1 VTGPAAFPR
10 AVVRA
15 AERHIGFL
23 LVVGNLMGALL
34 AFFYFQF
41 VDARAAPAEY
51 RMTGAIVAYFAV
63 VFAAIVAV
71 GVGFSR
77 RWWRPL
83 RDWALDPPRPRPLEN
98 LVRRRALALP
108 AVMAGV
114 SLVGWTLAGVA
125 WGVLWPWLR
134 GFASLSHALRQIFG
148 ITVIGGS
155 VTAVFVFLSVEHV
168 WRRQLPLYFPRADLS
183 ATRGVV
189 RIDVRARLIAI
200 FLLAS
205 LVPISLL
212 GVMCYTRATAL
223 VGAEPAAAGLLLERM
238 LVFIGFMLAVSAAV
252 AVGLSIFVSRSVAG
266 PLGDLERAM
275 AEVEQGNLQV
285 RCPVVSHDE
294 IGRVTEGFNRM
305 LEGLRERERI
315 RDAFGRYVTREIRD
329 EILAGR
335 VTLDGQAREVTILFA
350 DLRDFTTWVEAHD
363 PREVVRDL
371 NAYFTFME
379 AAIREHHGLVL
390 QYIGDEIEAV
400 FGAPVPHPEHPAQ
413 AVRAALEMRRRLAA
427 WNAERVGTG
436 RPLLRHGIGIHTGRV
451 LAGNIGSPD
460 RLSYAL
466 VGDPVNVASR
476 IQGLNKDF
484 GSDILVSA
492 ATARGIAAPPPLEPL
507 AAVMVKG
514 RTSAVE
520 VYRVV

>member
-1 VTGPAAFPR
+1 VTRAAGSSPAA
-10 AVVRA
+10 ALD
-15 AERHIGFL
+15 AERQIGLL
-23 LVVGNLMGALL
+23 LVMGNLMGALL
-34 AFFYFQF
+34 AFVYFQF
-41 VDARAAPAEY
+41 VHASAAPVP
-51 RMTGAIVAYFAV
+51 RRVTGALLAYFAV
-63 VFAAIVAV
+63 SFLLIVSL
-71 GVGFSR
+71 GVVVTRQWS
-77 RWWRPL
+77 RPL
-83 RDWALDPPRPRPLEN
+83 RDVTADRPRAAGLEA
-98 LVRRRALALP
+98 LTRRRALALP
-108 AVMAGV
+108 YFMAAV

-125 WGVLWPWLR
+125 WGVVWPWLL
-134 GFASLSHALRQIFG
+134 GFASVAYALRQIFG
-148 ITVIGGS
+148 ITAIGGS
-155 VTAVFVFLSVEHV
+155 VTAAFVFLSVEHI
-168 WRRQLPLYFPRADLS
+168 WRQRLPLYFPRGDLS
-183 ATRGVV
+183 ATPGVA
-189 RIDVRARLIAI
+189 RIDVRTRLIAI

-205 LVPISLL
+205 MVPISLL

-223 VGAEPAAAGLLLERM
+223 VGADPGTARLLLERM
-238 LVFIGFMLAVSAAV
+238 LVFIAFMLAVGAVV
-252 AVGLSIFVSRSVAG
+252 AVGLSVFVSRSVAG
-266 PLGDLERAM
+266 PLGQLERAM
-275 AEVEQGNLQV
+275 EEVEQGNLHV

-294 IGRVTEGFNRM
+294 IGKVTEGFNRM

-329 EILAGR
+329 EILAGK
-335 VTLDGQAREVTILFA
+335 VSLDGQAREVTILFA

-371 NAYFTFME
+371 NTYFTSME

-427 WNAERVGTG
+427 WNAERVSTG
-436 RPLLRHGIGIHTGRV
+436 RSLLRHGIGIHTGRV

-492 ATARGIAAPPPLEPL
+492 ATARWLETPPPLEPL
-507 AAVMVKG
+507 PAVMVKG
-514 RTSAVE
+514 RASAVE
-520 VYRVV
+520 VYRVL